1 MTDREAVLTAPAL
14 LACPEPPGDWHT
26 WLVESDHRSTGKTTC
41 GARWLL
47 AQALAGPEK
56 GLWAVC
62 APTWDMARNSLEAL
76 IALTAPGDVESYAR
90 DRLDLA
96 LRNKARIRGFSAE
109 SPDILRGHNLAGAWL
124 DDAEG
129 MRYYS
134 FYSDGL
140 CLALRAGQKPRLVI
154 TAERNRVGLIRD
166 LEKKAAVGDEG
177 VVVTVL
183 AERVP

>member
-1 MTDREAVLTAPAL
+1 MTAPAL

-109 SPDILRGHNLAGAWL
+109 SPDILRGHNLAGAWF
-124 DDAEG
+124 DDADG

-134 FYSDGL
+134 FYRDGL

-166 LEKKAAVGDEG
+166 LEKKAAAGDEG

>member
-1 MTDREAVLTAPAL
+1 MTAPAL

-26 WLVESDHRSTGKTTC
+26 WLVEGDRSTGKTTR

-56 GLWAVC
+56 SLWAVC